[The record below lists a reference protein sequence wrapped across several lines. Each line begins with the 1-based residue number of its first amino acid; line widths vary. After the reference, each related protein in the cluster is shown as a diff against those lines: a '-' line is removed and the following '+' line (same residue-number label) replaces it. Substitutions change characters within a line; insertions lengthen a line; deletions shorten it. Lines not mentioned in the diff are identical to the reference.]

1 MTELTIRRIAMGF
14 IANYTEYLADLDKD
28 ERMAALASINGVVQM
43 ANELIVA
50 LETEGEDAN

>member
-43 ANELIVA
+43 ANELIAVCG
-50 LETEGEDAN
+50 TEGDAE